1 MGFDPLM
8 VMGGAVILGGLVG
21 FLVGPFIGSSI
32 FRLTNR
38 AQLKQFELKNT
49 EFLSR
54 LRIKDQILHHKVFL
68 IQFQIIMVKKYIH

>member
-49 EFLSR
+49 EFCRDLE
-54 LRIKDQILHHKVFL
+54 
-68 IQFQIIMVKKYIH
+68 